1 MGGKKVKG
9 SNLLAMILSDCLI
22 DCLATYLLHF
32 IKSLTGPSFPT
43 SNLFAGQMVTG
54 NSGSVI
60 AVAGNN
66 AVLELSEGSTQWNK
80 LKVSISKFS

>member
-1 MGGKKVKG
+1 M
-9 SNLLAMILSDCLI
+9 
-22 DCLATYLLHF
+22 YLLHF
-32 IKSLTGPSFPT
+32 IKSQTGPSFPT

-80 LKVSISKFS
+80 LKVYKIFMKFKIRSKNSLNTN

>member
-9 SNLLAMILSDCLI
+9 SNLLAMPMILSDCLI
-22 DCLATYLLHF
+22 DFLATYLLHF
-32 IKSLTGPSFPT
+32 IKSQTGPSFPT

-80 LKVSISKFS
+80 LKV